1 MMQSFLN
8 RVSVSAHEL
17 AARCAIEARH
27 ADLLGHLFE
36 LVAAPWCGQPVGTRA
51 PFANDISDDASPYEF
66 SLQMRGERADLRLLV
81 EPQEEPYGLTGNF
94 RAGLEAN
101 RRLSAAGYVDTGLFE
116 EVVSL
121 FTPRAGSRG
130 RFALWHG
137 IVVNPEGGVLL
148 KAYLNPSLDGPS
160 LARVRIGEALSRG
173 GFTGARAYLDA
184 MAPYAEGIPY
194 WAVDLCAAER
204 ARMKFY
210 FAVRDLGALER
221 FVGDASAARA
231 LAGFAGPYEARP
243 LLVCASFRQRD
254 DAPELTVHVPVRCYA
269 RSDREALSRVAPWSS
284 EATRARLAASVEAL
298 DTAREGQHVVSYV
311 SLKTGASDAFTVY
324 LCPRLYNRAE
334 APLRAV
340 PTAPKVV
347 ATMLDVS
354 EAIEQRAKALE
365 KHPFVSLVERS
376 QDVDAFRLLLQRL
389 GFFTLVFQDVLRL
402 ALGATT
408 DPTVRAVC
416 EDLARGDAGHELW
429 YLRDLRKL
437 QVRLDL
443 DVVFRPDYREARDL
457 TYELLSVL
465 ASCAD
470 DRARLSVLLVLEAA
484 AELFFQRVPAFAR
497 RCGVSEPLEYF
508 GEKHIQAEHAHAIHD
523 HAGDSPLAAISVS
536 GVTVEA
542 IESAVARAFRVME
555 RLARDLASFMEAARA
570 A

>member
-8 RVSVSAHEL
+8 RVSASAHEL
-17 AARCAIEARH
+17 AASCAIEARH
-27 ADLLGHLFE
+27 AELLGHLFG
-36 LVAAPWCGQPVGTRA
+36 LVAAPWCGRPVGTRA
-51 PFANDISDDASPYEF
+51 PFANDLSDDASPYEF

-81 EPQEEPYGLTGNF
+81 EPQDEPYGLTGNF

-101 RRLSAAGYVDTGLFE
+101 RRLSAAGYVDTGLFD

-121 FTPRAGSRG
+121 FTPRAASRG
-130 RFALWHG
+130 RFGLWHG
-137 IVVNPEGGVLL
+137 IVVNPDGDVLI
-148 KAYLNPSLDGPS
+148 KAYLNPSLDGPA
-160 LARVRIGEALSRG
+160 LARVRIGEALGRG

-184 MAPYAEGIPY
+184 MAPYAQGIPY

-210 FAVRDLGALER
+210 FAVRELGALER

-231 LAGFAGPYEARP
+231 LSGFAGPYEARP

-254 DAPELTVHVPVRCYA
+254 VAPELTVHVPVRCYA
-269 RSDREALSRVAPWSS
+269 GSDREALSRVAPWSS

-298 DTAREGQHVVSYV
+298 DTAREGQQVVSYV
-311 SLKTGASDAFTVY
+311 SLKAGASDAFTVY
-324 LCPRLYNRAE
+324 LCPRLYGRAE
-334 APLRAV
+334 GQLRALRA
-340 PTAPKVV
+340 TPKP

-354 EAIEQRAKALE
+354 EAIEERAKSLE
-365 KHPFVSLVERS
+365 KHPFVALVEGSR
-376 QDVDAFRLLLQRL
+376 DVDAFRLLLQRL

-402 ALGATT
+402 ALGATS
-408 DPTVRAVC
+408 DPAVRAVC

-429 YLRDLRKL
+429 YLRDLHKL

-465 ASCAD
+465 AGCAD

-484 AELFFQRVPAFAR
+484 AELFFRRVPAFAR

-536 GVTVEA
+536 GV
-542 IESAVARAFRVME
+542 IEQDIATTVARSFRVME
-555 RLARDLASFMEAARA
+555 RLARDLASFMETARA